1 MTLPSIGD
9 VVDEKFR
16 IERKLGEGGTSTI
29 YEVRHAITDKRFA
42 IKWLSPD
49 LAKND
54 LAVQLLVHEAKVCGR
69 FVHPNAVQ
77 IYDICRTEESY
88 YLLMEF
94 LEGESLETRLHREQ
108 RMSTQAACDI
118 LLPCMEA
125 LSAAHRVGIVHRDI
139 KPSNI
144 FLCRVEGRAEELP
157 KVLDFG
163 ISNFLH
169 NGIEISPNTAG
180 SGTPLYMAPE
190 QMQAQPADPR
200 FDIYALGVVLYELVS
215 GRPPFDSDDFDD
227 LVHRVVESQP
237 TRLDE
242 LVHIDP
248 GFAKV
253 VARAMA
259 RGVDDR
265 FASMDE
271 FAQALRPYSSHR
283 SNALLSPKTASRPPS
298 QVQARRSEPSRPP
311 GRRSS
316 WAQTSQGFML
326 RQDLLTSALGAGALD
341 PTPAPAE
348 VALALAPALLATPTT
363 SGSVDSE
370 PTLEDLAVIGAV
382 AIDAEPDA
390 LEPMAARAAPVA
402 KPRELKDT
410 KPAKRVVRAALKSR
424 LESGLKLAAASDAPP
439 VVAEHDA
446 TEGADAE
453 AALDKSRPIT
463 VPPIAAPAVGAP
475 PILLPPSRPA
485 AVASSPEMFWKD
497 EAFGEDTPLTRD
509 DVPPAI
515 PRVRRKREVGLV
527 VAFGGALV
535 ITLYTLARGP
545 QASQT
550 PPESTLPRTAARSAE
565 PAHMEHVEPAAP
577 AVVAVARAVP
587 ADPFRVSEP
596 QVRIAPK
603 LDSVQVAD
611 AVAAKSADAQSVRQ
625 ARRAARAAA
634 QAKRAAAVSDNS
646 KPKRAAATSEGNARA
661 ERSGSADG
669 ARQGIALPA
678 AYVSRQ
684 DF

>member
-9 VVDEKFR
+9 VVDDKFR

-108 RMSTQAACDI
+108 RMSPQAACDI

-125 LSAAHRVGIVHRDI
+125 LSAAHRVGIVHRDL

-144 FLCRVEGRAEELP
+144 FLCRIEGRTEELP

-190 QMQAQPADPR
+190 QMQAQPAEPR

-215 GRPPFDSDDFDD
+215 GQPPFDSDDFDD

-237 TRLDE
+237 TQLDH
-242 LVHIDP
+242 LVQVDP
-248 GFAKV
+248 VFAKI

-259 RGVDDR
+259 RGVEDR

-271 FAQALRPYSSHR
+271 FAAALRPYSSYR
-283 SNALLSPKTASRPPS
+283 SNSSLSPKSPS
-298 QVQARRSEPSRPP
+298 QPPTQVQPRRSEPSRPP

-326 RQDLLTSALGAGALD
+326 QQHFLSPHAAEAKSALAALID
-341 PTPAPAE
+341 VAPPAAS
-348 VALALAPALLATPTT
+348 VA
-363 SGSVDSE
+363 DSE
-370 PTLEDLAVIGAV
+370 RTLEDLAVIGAV
-382 AIDAEPDA
+382 ALDPEPA
-390 LEPMAARAAPVA
+390 VLKPLAAAPAPVA

-410 KPAKRVVRAALKSR
+410 KPIM
-424 LESGLKLAAASDAPP
+424 LAARVAKAKLEASRKKD
-439 VVAEHDA
+439 VAA
-446 TEGADAE
+446 VASAE
-453 AALDKSRPIT
+453 APAPAPAPVSAVDADVETSRPIT
-463 VPPIAAPAVGAP
+463 VLPPAASTSAP
-475 PILLPPSRPA
+475 PIVLPPSRA
-485 AVASSPEMFWKD
+485 AAFSVNHEIFWKD
-497 EAFGEDTPLTRD
+497 EAFGDDTPLSAD
-509 DVPPAI
+509 DM
-515 PRVRRKREVGLV
+515 PRMPRARRKRQIGLV
-527 VAFGGALV
+527 AALGGALV
-535 ITLYTLARGP
+535 ITLYTLARSP
-545 QASQT
+545 QNPA
-550 PPESTLPRTAARSAE
+550 ESTVARTTSRSLDADRSPVTAAS
-565 PAHMEHVEPAAP
+565 PA
-577 AVVAVARAVP
+577 VAVATPVPVP
-587 ADPFRVSEP
+587 AEPMRVFEP
-596 QVRIAPK
+596 EARVAPK
-603 LDSVQVAD
+603 LEPTAESV
-611 AVAAKSADAQSVRQ
+611 VAAKTASASADAQSIRQ

-634 QAKRAAAVSDNS
+634 QAKRAAAASDSPKPS
-646 KPKRAAATSEGNARA
+646 KRVASAEGNARA
-661 ERSGSADG
+661 ERGAGESGRPGLAM
-669 ARQGIALPA
+669 PA